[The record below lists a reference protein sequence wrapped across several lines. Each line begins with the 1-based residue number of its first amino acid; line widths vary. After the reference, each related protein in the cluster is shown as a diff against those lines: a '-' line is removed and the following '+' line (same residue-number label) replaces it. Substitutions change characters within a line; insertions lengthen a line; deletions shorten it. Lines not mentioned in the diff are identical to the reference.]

1 MKLITSLD
9 ELHKAHLLPSAAA
22 LGTFDGVHLGHQEV
36 IGTTRTYARQHNLQ
50 LMVFTFSTHPLASLK
65 PELEPPRLLDNAT
78 KVKLMV
84 ELGVDILVNIPFTR
98 ELAAMSADAFLEML
112 VRCGVRAVGIGDNFS
127 FGAGGKGNVRLLKT
141 EHTRFG
147 LTILSRPLLKKDGL
161 VVSSTNIRKAIAA
174 GRVEL
179 AAAMLGRPYEIRGQ
193 VVPGDQRGRL
203 LGFPTANLRLLGQ
216 HFAIPAFGVYAG
228 RVLVD
233 AAWYGAMVNV
243 GDNPTFANQE
253 TRLEAHL
260 FHYHDNLYR
269 KELRVQLLMRLRGE
283 QKFSSLEKLQE
294 QLKEDA
300 RMAQGLLLAQEGEGN
315 REKK

>member
-9 ELHKAHLLPSAAA
+9 ELHTAHLLPSAAA

-36 IGTTRTYARQHNLQ
+36 IGTTRAYARQHNLQ

-65 PELEPPRLLDNAT
+65 PELEPPRLLDNGS

-84 ELGVDILVNIPFTR
+84 DLGVDILVNIPFTR
-98 ELAAMSADAFLEML
+98 DLAAMSADDFLQML
-112 VRCGVRAVGIGDNFS
+112 VDCGVKAVGIGDNFS

-147 LTILSRPLLKKDGL
+147 LTILSRPLLKQDGL
-161 VVSSTNIRKAIAA
+161 VVSSTNIRKAIAEGQVA
-174 GRVEL
+174 R
-179 AAAMLGRPYEIRGQ
+179 AAQMLGRPYEIRGQ
-193 VVPGDQRGRL
+193 VVLGDQRGRL
-203 LGFPTANLRLLGQ
+203 LGFPTANIRILGQ

-228 RVLVD
+228 RVQVEE
-233 AAWYGAMVNV
+233 AWYGAMVNV
-243 GDNPTFANQE
+243 GDNPTFAHQE

-260 FHYHDNLYR
+260 FHYQGNLYG
-269 KELRVQLLMRLRGE
+269 KELRVQLLQRLRGE
-283 QKFSSLEKLQE
+283 KKFPSLEKLQE

-300 RMAQGLLLAQEGEGN
+300 RLAQGLLPGQGAGKDQ
-315 REKK
+315 EKK

>member
-9 ELHKAHLLPSAAA
+9 ELHTAHLLPSAAA

-36 IGTTRTYARQHNLQ
+36 IGTTRAYARQHNLQ

-65 PELEPPRLLDNAT
+65 PELEPPRLLDNGG

-84 ELGVDILVNIPFTR
+84 DLGVDILVNIPFTR
-98 ELAAMSADAFLEML
+98 DLAAMSADDFLQML
-112 VRCGVRAVGIGDNFS
+112 VDCGVKAVGIGDNFS

-147 LTILSRPLLKKDGL
+147 LTILSRPLLKQDGL
-161 VVSSTNIRKAIAA
+161 VVSSTNIRKAIAEGQVA
-174 GRVEL
+174 R
-179 AAAMLGRPYEIRGQ
+179 AAQMLGRPYEIRGQ
-193 VVPGDQRGRL
+193 VVLGDQRGRL
-203 LGFPTANLRLLGQ
+203 LGFPTANIRILGQ

-228 RVLVD
+228 RVQVEET
-233 AAWYGAMVNV
+233 WYGAMVNV
-243 GDNPTFANQE
+243 GDNPTFAHQE

-260 FHYHDNLYR
+260 FHYQGNLYG
-269 KELRVQLLMRLRGE
+269 KELRVQLLQRLRGE
-283 QKFSSLEKLQE
+283 KKFPSLEKLQE

-300 RMAQGLLLAQEGEGN
+300 RLAQGLLPGQGAGKDQ
-315 REKK
+315 EKK